1 MKATTALKNLEKVA
15 KNEKSIRNW
24 KLTAAWKLIVEALKG
39 REYNGYLYFK
49 RDGKIRPCY
58 YSGSGRFTSKM
69 DYTADVKYL
78 LDKAVIRYTLTN
90 DAPRGSETGNLIILT
105 HIEY

>member
-15 KNEKSIRNW
+15 NNEKGIRNL
-24 KLTAAWKLIVEALKG
+24 KLTAAWRLI
-39 REYNGYLYFK
+39 NSTIMCK
-49 RDGKIRPCY
+49 RNSIRPCY
-58 YSGSGRFTSKM
+58 YSGSGRFTSKL
-69 DYTADVKYL
+69 DYTADVKHL
-78 LDKAVIRYTLTN
+78 LEQAGIRYTLTN